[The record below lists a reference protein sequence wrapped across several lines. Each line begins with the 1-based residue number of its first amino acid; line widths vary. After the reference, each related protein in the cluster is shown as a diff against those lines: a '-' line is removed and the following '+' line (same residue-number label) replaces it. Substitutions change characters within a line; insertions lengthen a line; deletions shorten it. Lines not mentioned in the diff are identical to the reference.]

1 MKNAIEISNITKKYR
16 EHTALDNVS
25 FSVPDGSIFGILGPN
40 GAGKTTLL
48 RIINNIIPPDSG
60 EILLFGEPLND
71 KHMENIG
78 YLPEERGLYKKMS
91 VGDQVLYLS
100 QLKGLSHKEA
110 REKINYWFDKLDI
123 KSWLGRKVEE
133 LSKGMQQKVQF
144 IITVLH
150 SPRLLIF
157 DEPFSGFDPINA
169 DILKNEILELKDK
182 GATILLSTHNMESVE
197 ELCDQIVLVN
207 QSKLLLYGEVDNIK
221 RKFSKNYFEIS
232 FTHPID
238 DQKLSNWQNSY
249 SQFIINKNEKE
260 PNTITISADRQIKS
274 SELLPLIL
282 QLGEIISY
290 REHLPSMHD
299 IFVSVVQQK
308 EGFNNY
314 EEQVTYN
321 N

>member
-1 MKNAIEISNITKKYR
+1 MNNAIEVSNITKKYR

-25 FSVPDGSIFGILGPN
+25 FSVPNGSIFGILGPN

-60 EILLFGEPLND
+60 EILLYDEPLSD
-71 KHMENIG
+71 KHMEDIG

-100 QLKGLSHKEA
+100 QLKGLSQKEA

-150 SPRLLIF
+150 SPKLLIF
-157 DEPFSGFDPINA
+157 DEPFSGFDPINT

-182 GATILLSTHNMESVE
+182 GATVLLSTHNMESVE
-197 ELCDQIVLVN
+197 ELCDQIVLVDK
-207 QSKLLLYGEVDNIK
+207 SKLLLYGDVDDIK
-221 RKFSKNYFEIS
+221 KKFSKNYFEIS
-232 FTHPID
+232 FADPID
-238 DQKLSNWQNSY
+238 DEKILNWQNSH
-249 SQFIINKNEKE
+249 SQFVISKNEKNH
-260 PNTITISADRQIKS
+260 NTISISADIPIKS

-282 QLGEIISY
+282 QLGEIITY
-290 REHLPSMHD
+290 REQLPSMHD

-308 EGFNNY
+308 EVNNY
-314 EEQVTYN
+314 EKQITN
-321 N
+321 NN